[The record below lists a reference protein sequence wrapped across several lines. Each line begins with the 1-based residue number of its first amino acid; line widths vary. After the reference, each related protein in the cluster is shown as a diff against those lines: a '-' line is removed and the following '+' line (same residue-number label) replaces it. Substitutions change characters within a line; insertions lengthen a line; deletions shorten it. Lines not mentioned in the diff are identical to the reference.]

1 MRIIP
6 RQGALASQRPPP
18 LGGSTTSQS
27 TLPDY
32 QRVLLEDDEDIE
44 LDAEMLAVLENLPAV
59 AAARVQG
66 GRKLVRQMAFAAV
79 L

>member
-18 LGGSTTSQS
+18 LGSTTSQS

>member
-1 MRIIP
+1 
-6 RQGALASQRPPP
+6 
-18 LGGSTTSQS
+18 
-27 TLPDY
+27 LPDY